1 MCNWCNKFNLTPS
14 NQWHLTWGLSHPMC
28 DASFGCLKDRIVGK
42 KAGLDRSYLD
52 DYARIYSVMLD
63 RERIRKVLSS
73 LGDSI
78 LPPTASTSGETKW
91 LRFSS
96 ILTHYE
102 RKCWFHQDV
111 LLPMGVLKDEDFYH
125 YIRCGYVLKDYGAGV
140 KHGEFTHRLQWHV
153 IMAVA
158 TESFSR
164 AIARGWNHSPF
175 ELYISLGERQN
186 WDIWG
191 FLLDNLGDGE
201 FTHPDSFHQ
210 WLLQEAPPNIKTFLV
225 RRETKRR
232 EQFIRDICEYIAA
245 EAQRGVD
252 YSLPDIFLPTQYR
265 DPRLSHEDFKAFDQ
279 WFADELR
286 SKQGNDEAAATRIY
300 NEELTKHSTDE
311 YVKRKTTADLTK
323 LDKAPKYRTTPYL
336 PLKVGAVYALSM
348 PVKGEAEA
356 DRRAGA
362 SAMGLRVN

>member
-1 MCNWCNKFNLTPS
+1 MCNWCNKFNLTPI
-14 NQWHLTWGLSHPMC
+14 NQWHWTWGLSHPMC
-28 DASFGCLKDRIVGK
+28 DASFDHLRRLIR
-42 KAGLDRSYLD
+42 KAKNSVDEKYLD
-52 DYARIYSVMLD
+52 DYVRIYSVMLD
-63 RERIRKVLSS
+63 RQRVMDVLNK

-78 LPPTASTSGETKW
+78 PVPPASTSGETKW

-102 RKCWFHQDV
+102 RKCWFHEDV
-111 LLPMGVLKDEDFYH
+111 LLPMGTLSDEDFYH

-158 TESFSR
+158 TERFSR
-164 AIARGWNHSPF
+164 GVARGWDHSPF
-175 ELYISLGERQN
+175 DLYISLGERQN
-186 WDIWG
+186 RDIWG
-191 FLLDNLGDGE
+191 FLLDNSGDGE

-210 WLLQEAPPNIKTFLV
+210 WLLQEAHPNIKTFLM
-225 RRETKRR
+225 RREAKRR

-245 EAQRGVD
+245 QAQRGVN
-252 YSLPDIFLPTQYR
+252 YNFPDIFLPNQYR

-286 SKQGNDEAAATRIY
+286 KKHGNDEAAATKIY
-300 NEELTKHSTDE
+300 NEELSKQSTNE
-311 YVKRKTTADLTK
+311 YLKSKTTADLTN
-323 LDKAPKYRTTPYL
+323 LEKAPKYRTTPYV

-348 PVKGEAEA
+348 PVMDEAEA
-356 DRRAGA
+356 DRRAQN
-362 SAMGLRVN
+362 STIGLQAA